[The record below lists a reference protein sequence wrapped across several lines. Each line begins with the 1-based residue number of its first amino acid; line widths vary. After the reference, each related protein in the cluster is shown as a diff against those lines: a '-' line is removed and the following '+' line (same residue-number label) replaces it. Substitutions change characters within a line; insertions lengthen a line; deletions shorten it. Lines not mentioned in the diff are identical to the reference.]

1 MGKSRG
7 MAPGAFL
14 RKVREERDISLRT
27 VCRILGKN
35 VGYMSKLERDEI
47 SPSAAMIKEIAPVYG
62 VEPFEIVA
70 GKTKEEIFREIAGPR
85 KPDDPLIEDLREIA
99 SEPHARE
106 HLNELA
112 ALAKENPD
120 RLGDAIGILRM
131 ILREERRRSH
141 QITIRIREYPKK
153 GNSPA
158 HKLWRVAIPVLDELG
173 RVVDRRRVTYSYE
186 LPRAKIAELARRQMI
201 AWQDEGPERTLAG
214 LLSTM
219 LEYYDTVTHGAQPKA
234 QSTAAI
240 DWTAIRLACLWR
252 IDSGTDNLTGLDF
265 FGKTGEQGKRGQGHR
280 RPDGPA
286 AGVLRQARS
295 PQAPG
300 LSGPQVQR
308 DQRKP
313 LPPAPGRDG
322 AMGRGQRANRQKP
335 DPQPA

>member
-85 KPDDPLIEDLREIA
+85 KPDDPLIEALREIA

-131 ILREERRRSH
+131 ILREERRR
-141 QITIRIREYPKK
+141 
-153 GNSPA
+153 
-158 HKLWRVAIPVLDELG
+158 DG
-173 RVVDRRRVTYSYE
+173 R
-186 LPRAKIAELARRQMI
+186 
-201 AWQDEGPERTLAG
+201 
-214 LLSTM
+214 
-219 LEYYDTVTHGAQPKA
+219 
-234 QSTAAI
+234 
-240 DWTAIRLACLWR
+240 
-252 IDSGTDNLTGLDF
+252 
-265 FGKTGEQGKRGQGHR
+265 
-280 RPDGPA
+280 
-286 AGVLRQARS
+286 
-295 PQAPG
+295 
-300 LSGPQVQR
+300 
-308 DQRKP
+308 
-313 LPPAPGRDG
+313 
-322 AMGRGQRANRQKP
+322 
-335 DPQPA
+335 